1 MPNDTQRTTESGGI
15 TIDSFED
22 QMKRLESIVSQL
34 ETGGVPLNES
44 LALFEEGMVLL
55 KGLQSI
61 LEMAETRIEELIND
75 GTNVLATESI
85 DIND

>member
-22 QMKRLESIVSQL
+22 HMKRLESIVSQL

-61 LEMAETRIEELIND
+61 LEMAETRIEELVNN

-85 DIND
+85 DSND